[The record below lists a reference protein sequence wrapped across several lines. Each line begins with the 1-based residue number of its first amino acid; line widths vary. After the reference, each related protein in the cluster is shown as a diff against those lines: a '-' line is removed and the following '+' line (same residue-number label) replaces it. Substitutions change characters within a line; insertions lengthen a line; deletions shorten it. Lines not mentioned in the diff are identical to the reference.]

1 MYKRNMIFRCVVVLY
16 FGMVALSGYQDKGNS
31 RLESIDKRNHDQAP
45 YNDRFDG
52 IRSKILEVIKETG
65 IASISAA
72 VAEEGRIV
80 WEDGFGWA
88 DREKRI
94 KASPHTMYS
103 LASISKPITATG
115 LMILVERGLVDLNQP
130 ANNYLG
136 RAKLTAYE

>member
-80 WEDGFGWA
+80 KKES
-88 DREKRI
+88 RHLLI
-94 KASPHTMYS
+94 QC
-103 LASISKPITATG
+103 
-115 LMILVERGLVDLNQP
+115 ILWLRFQSRLRRPG
-130 ANNYLG
+130 
-136 RAKLTAYE
+136 